1 MKTKDWLNFWFLGL
15 VWGTSF
21 LWIKIAV
28 ADVSPAVLVSF
39 RAFFGATS
47 LAIAILAAKKAG
59 GFWQTLREHWFDF
72 TFMGFFNIAVPWI
85 LISWAEQSI
94 DSGLAAV
101 LNSTMP
107 LFTIMIAP
115 LFIPDDRITLPKV
128 VGMVIGF
135 LGVVV
140 LLSPDLKSDSGS
152 NLLGQVGMMLAALSY
167 SVSSIYA
174 RKKGARINPEM
185 MSMMQFVTG
194 TVFAT
199 IFSLVAGGS
208 FVFPKQPMTWV
219 ALLWLGLLG
228 SALAYMIYFSM
239 LKRIGPTRMSTVTY
253 IPPMIGMMLGA
264 LFLGEQITRI
274 SLLGAVLI
282 LSGILIVNIQR
293 KPAPIPVSR

>member
-1 MKTKDWLNFWFLGL
+1 MKTRDWLNFWFLGL

-39 RAFFGATS
+39 RAFFGATG